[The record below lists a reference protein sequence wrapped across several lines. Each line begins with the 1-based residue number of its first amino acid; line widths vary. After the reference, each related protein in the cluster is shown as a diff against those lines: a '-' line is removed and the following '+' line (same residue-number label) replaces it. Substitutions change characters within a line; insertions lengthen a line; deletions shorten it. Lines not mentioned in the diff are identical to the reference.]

1 MIINVKIFARFRE
14 VFGGDFLLTLPEG
27 STAGDAMKIIAARA
41 AGGEEAL
48 YDEDGK
54 IRPYIIVLIN
64 KKRLS
69 GDERETGPLAEGDEL
84 ALLPP
89 VAGG

>member
-1 MIINVKIFARFRE
+1 MIIQVKTFARFRE
-14 VFGGDFLLTLPEG
+14 LFGGDFLLTLPDG
-27 STAGDAMKIIAARA
+27 STTGDAIEKIAARA
-41 AGGEEAL
+41 GSGEEEL
-48 YDEDGK
+48 YGEEGK

-69 GDERETGPLAEGDEL
+69 GDARATSPLAEGDEL

>member
-1 MIINVKIFARFRE
+1 MKIQVKTFARFRE
-14 VFGGDFLLTLPEG
+14 LFGGDFSLILPDG
-27 STAGDAMKIIAARA
+27 STSGDAIEKIAALA
-41 AGGEEAL
+41 DGGEEAL
-48 YDEDGK
+48 YDEERK
-54 IRPYIIVLIN
+54 IKPYIIVLIN

-69 GDERETGPLAEGDEL
+69 GKDRATGLLTEGDEL

>member
-1 MIINVKIFARFRE
+1 MIIQVKTFARFRE
-14 VFGGDFLLTLPEG
+14 LFGGDFALTLPDG
-27 STAGDAMKIIAARA
+27 STTGDAMEKIAARA
-41 AGGEEAL
+41 GGGEEAL
-48 YDEDGK
+48 YDEEGK

-69 GDERETGPLAEGDEL
+69 GDARATGTLAEGDEL

>member
-1 MIINVKIFARFRE
+1 MIIQVKAFARFRE
-14 VFGGDFLLTLPEG
+14 LFGGEFLLTLPDG
-27 STAGDAMKIIAARA
+27 STTGDAVEKIAARVP
-41 AGGEEAL
+41 GGKEAL
-48 YDEDGK
+48 YNEEGT
-54 IRPYIIVLIN
+54 IRPYIIILIN

-69 GDERETGPLAEGDEL
+69 GDDRAARSLAGGDEL